1 MISKL
6 EPHIVQVFPF
16 KNRSIGFLQ
25 KMLAFFDEDLA
36 VGRHGPGFRDAEG
49 WSLAGKHGFHQ
60 GKNRKTLE
68 MLIVD

>member
-1 MISKL
+1 M
-6 EPHIVQVFPF
+6 VA
-16 KNRSIGFLQ
+16 FLV
-25 KMLAFFDEDLA
+25 EDLA

-49 WSLAGKHGFHQ
+49 WILVEKDGFHQ